1 MEQVPLNTIPLPAPD
16 REGSLPVESALQQ
29 RRSVRHLS
37 PASLSLPQVAQLL
50 WAAQGI
56 TDDYG
61 FRTAPSAGALY
72 PLEVYLVAGAV
83 EQLPAGLYHYNPKRH
98 ELTLQQTGDFRKQLS
113 DAAFQQH
120 YVHNAPAVLV
130 ITGIYARTAHKYGA
144 RAKRYVH
151 IEAGS
156 VAQNVY
162 LQVTSLGL
170 GTVYVGAF
178 DDSAVQQVLGL
189 PADHEPMALMP
200 IGQLR

>member
-1 MEQVPLNTIPLPAPD
+1 MEQVPLTSIPLPAPD
-16 REGSLPVESALQQ
+16 REGGLPVESALQQ

-37 PASLSLPQVAQLL
+37 PTSLSLPQVAQLL

-72 PLEVYLVAGAV
+72 PLEMYLVAGAV

-98 ELTLQQTGDFRKQLS
+98 ALVLQQTGDVRAPLA
-113 DAAFQQH
+113 DAALQQH

-130 ITGIYARTAHKYGA
+130 IAAVYARTAHKYGS
-144 RAKRYVH
+144 RAKRYVR

-156 VAQNVY
+156 AAQNVY
-162 LQVTSLGL
+162 LQATSLGL

-189 PADHEPMALMP
+189 PADHEPLALMP
-200 IGQLR
+200 VGRLR